1 MKKLVLLSLT
11 LFAFVSFAKAQISA
25 GVNLQSSETFV
36 TIGTDP
42 YKQFFGE
49 GRIGT
54 GRNIGIE
61 LMGAYNI
68 VQKDDMNFYAG
79 LGLGLD
85 NDRHNNHRNDDDIYI
100 AIPIGLLITPFSSK
114 NLGLVLEAAPVLA
127 TDHGD
132 YFRAGFGFKY
142 TFR

>member
-1 MKKLVLLSLT
+1 MKKVALL
-11 LFAFVSFAKAQISA
+11 AFVLFSFISIGKAQISA
-25 GVNLQSSETFV
+25 GVNMLSSETFV

-42 YKQFFGE
+42 SKQIFGE

-54 GRNIGIE
+54 GGDVGIE

-68 VQKDDMNFYAG
+68 IRKDDVNFYAG

-85 NDRHNNHRNDDDIYI
+85 DDRNDRDNDDDDIYI
-100 AIPIGLLITPFSSK
+100 AIPFGLHITPFTSK
-114 NLGLVLEAAPVLA
+114 NLGLILEAAPILA
-127 TDHGD
+127 DDHGD

>member
-1 MKKLVLLSLT
+1 MKKLLLLSFA
-11 LFAFVSFAKAQISA
+11 LFAFISLAEAQISA

-42 YKQFFGE
+42 SKQIFGE

-54 GRNIGIE
+54 GGDIGVE

-68 VQKDDMNFYAG
+68 VRKDDVNFYLG

-85 NDRHNNHRNDDDIYI
+85 DDRHRHDHGDDIYI
-100 AIPIGLLITPFSSK
+100 TIPFGLLVTPFNSK

>member
-1 MKKLVLLSLT
+1 MKKLILLSLT
-11 LFAFVSFAKAQISA
+11 LFTFISLAGAQISA

-36 TIGTDP
+36 TVGTDP
-42 YKQFFGE
+42 NKQLFGE

-54 GRNIGIE
+54 GGDIGIE

-68 VQKDDMNFYAG
+68 IQRDDVNFYAG

-85 NDRHNNHRNDDDIYI
+85 DDRNHNHDDDDDIYI
-100 AIPIGLLITPFSSK
+100 AIPIGLWVTPFNSK
-114 NLGLVLEAAPVLA
+114 NLGLVLEAAPILA

>member
-1 MKKLVLLSLT
+1 MKKLVLLSFA
-11 LFAFVSFAKAQISA
+11 LFAFISLAKAQVSA

-42 YKQFFGE
+42 SKQIFGE
-49 GRIGT
+49 ARIGT
-54 GRNIGIE
+54 GGDVGVE

-68 VQKDDMNFYAG
+68 IRKEDVNFYAG

-85 NDRHNNHRNDDDIYI
+85 DDRNHNHDDEDDIYI
-100 AIPIGLLITPFSSK
+100 AIPIGLLVTPFNSK
-114 NLGLVLEAAPVLA
+114 NLGLVLEAAPILA
-127 TDHGD
+127 DDHGD